1 MSPRY
6 SRLHP
11 GARPWLHRRVA
22 GTTGDAESSERRSP
36 LLRNRDF
43 TILWA
48 GGAVSALG
56 TSMSTLVL
64 PLLAYAITGSTA
76 QAGLAGAAVVLG
88 EVLLRLPAG
97 ALVDRYARSRVLLVA
112 NLVGAVLYAAL
123 AVATLTGT
131 LTLAGLV
138 VVGVVSGGVDA
149 FISPASSAAIR
160 AVVPAAQLPAAYG
173 NLLARERAAGLVGP
187 PTGGALYSLARG
199 VPFVVDAISYLAA
212 AVSLRWLRH
221 PLLPPDGERTTI
233 RRGMAEGLRFVWGHV
248 GVRVLM
254 IWGGLFNLAVGYLF
268 TSVTLRLVRAGVHPA
283 AIGLVETIASVA
295 GLAGALVVPLVVNRV
310 RTGRFTVATTLVM
323 AAVVAPM
330 AWTTDVVVIG
340 ALQAAAIF
348 LIPANNAGI
357 SAYLASVVPDRL
369 QGRVNS
375 AAGFVSN
382 GLSPLA
388 PVLAGVLLAV
398 LGGRVATVIGAALIA
413 ATVLP
418 LLASATVR
426 DLGRPDTW
434 AQKV

>member
-1 MSPRY
+1 MAS
-6 SRLHP
+6 
-11 GARPWLHRRVA
+11 
-22 GTTGDAESSERRSP
+22 TTEGGDASERRSP

-43 TILWA
+43 TVLWA

-56 TSMSTLVL
+56 TSMSTLVV

-76 QAGLAGAAVVLG
+76 RAGLATAAVVLG
-88 EVLLRLPAG
+88 EVVLRLPAG
-97 ALVDRYARSRVLLVA
+97 ALVDRYARRRVLLVA
-112 NLVGAVLYAAL
+112 NLVAAAAYAAL

-131 LTLAGLV
+131 LTLAGLI
-138 VVGVVSGGVDA
+138 VVGAVSGGVDA

-160 AVVPAAQLPAAYG
+160 AVVPPVQLPAAYG
-173 NLLARERAAGLVGP
+173 NLLARERVASLVGP
-187 PTGGALYSLARG
+187 PAGGALYSLARSL
-199 VPFVVDAISYLAA
+199 PFVVDAVSYLAA

-221 PLLPPDGERTTI
+221 PLPPPDSERLTI
-233 RRGMAEGLRFVWGHV
+233 RQGMAEGLRFVWGHV

-254 IWGGLFNLAVGYLF
+254 IWGGLFNLAAGYLF
-268 TSVTLRLVRAGVHPA
+268 ASVTLRLVRAGVHPA

-295 GLAGALVVPLVVNRV
+295 GLVGALVVPLVVNRV
-310 RTGRFTVATTLVM
+310 RTGLFTVATTLVM

-340 ALQAAAIF
+340 ALQAGAVF

-375 AAGFVSN
+375 AAGFLSN
-382 GLSPLA
+382 ALTPLA

-398 LGGRVATVIGAALIA
+398 IGGRVATLVGAGLIA
-413 ATVLP
+413 VTVAP
-418 LLASATVR
+418 LLASGTVR
-426 DLGRPDTW
+426 GLGRPDTW
-434 AQKV
+434 AEQG